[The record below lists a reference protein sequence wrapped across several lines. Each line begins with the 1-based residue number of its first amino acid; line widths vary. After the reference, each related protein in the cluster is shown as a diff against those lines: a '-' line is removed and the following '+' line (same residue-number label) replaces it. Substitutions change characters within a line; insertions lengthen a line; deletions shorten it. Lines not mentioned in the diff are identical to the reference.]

1 MTTPDE
7 RCMVDTSD
15 PNLRW
20 LKTDYIARAGDSF
33 ERTGRTQLCP
43 ASRHASHL
51 AILPRCGKLFPRA
64 PVAQR
69 IERRPPEP

>member
-20 LKTDYIARAGDSF
+20 LKTEYIARAGDGF

-43 ASRHASHL
+43 ACRHASHL
-51 AILPRCGKLFPRA
+51 RFCLDVVNSFCVPL
-64 PVAQR
+64 
-69 IERRPPEP
+69 